1 MSKTKRLTVAAIFAG
16 LALVTFVI
24 EAQIPPPVPL
34 PGIKLGLA
42 NLYTLIAASLLGKKE
57 AGAVLAVRIL
67 LGSLF
72 CGTLTSLLYSV
83 AGGFCCYLVTIILY
97 PKLGDRLL
105 WAVSVLGALAH
116 NFGQILVAY
125 AVIGKAVLY
134 YSPALAVS
142 AIVTGALIGM
152 LAGLLA
158 PILKRRGVGGT
169 TH

>member
-1 MSKTKRLTVAAIFAG
+1 MSKTKRLTVAAILAG

-42 NLYTLIAASLLGKKE
+42 NLYTLMAASLLGRKG

-72 CGTLTSLLYSV
+72 CGTVTSLLYSA
-83 AGGFCCYLVTIILY
+83 AGGLCCYLVTILLY
-97 PKLGDRLL
+97 PKLGDGLL
-105 WAVSVLGALAH
+105 WAVSVAGALSH
-116 NFGQILVAY
+116 NLGQLLVAFC
-125 AVIGKAVLY
+125 VIGRAVLY
-134 YSPALAVS
+134 YAPALAAAAVI
-142 AIVTGALIGM
+142 AGAAVGV

-158 PILKRRGVGGT
+158 PILKKRGLGKPS
-169 TH
+169 